1 MKNKITPR
9 NKDFSEWYQD
19 IVEEAGLAEH
29 SIVKGSMVIKPYGYA
44 IWENIQK
51 ELDFRFKSFGVE
63 NAYFPL
69 FIPESLLQ
77 READHVEGFSPELA
91 VVTIAGGKPL
101 AENLVVRPTSE
112 TIIYDTFKNWISSHR
127 DLPLLINQWANVV
140 RWEMRPRM
148 FLRTTEFLWQ
158 EGHTAH
164 STMEEADSFAR
175 NMLEVYKNFA
185 EEFLAIPVIDG
196 VKSENEKF
204 AGAYKTYTIEALSQD
219 GKAIQFATSHNL
231 GQNFSKA
238 FDIKFSDKNSKQE
251 HVYQTSWGLSTRSIG
266 ALVMSHSDDEGLVLP
281 PKIAPIQVVII
292 PITGKNETDNS
303 KVVSYC
309 EDIKSSLIQNDVL
322 RVKIDTSEKNFGEK
336 SFYWEKRGVPVR
348 IEVGLRDIENDNFFV
363 TRRDLKQKSEVSLS
377 EIPGFV
383 SNLLSEI
390 QLFLFHQ
397 AQSRLGRQIV
407 SVSNY
412 EEFKKKIEEGK
423 AVYAFFDED
432 SKIEARVKE
441 ETKASTRCR
450 PFKRENELGNS
461 LFNGE
466 GNSKIYVFAKSY

>member
-1 MKNKITPR
+1 MNSLITPR
-9 NKDFSEWYQD
+9 EKDFSEWYKD

-51 ELDFRFKSFGVE
+51 ELDFRFKSYGVE

-77 READHVEGFSPELA
+77 KEAQHVEGFSPELA

-164 STMEEADSFAR
+164 ATMEEADSFAR
-175 NMLEVYKNFA
+175 KMLEVYKNFA

-196 VKSENEKF
+196 IKSENEKF

-238 FDIKFSDKNSKQE
+238 FDIKYSDKNSKQE
-251 HVYQTSWGLSTRSIG
+251 YVYQTSWGLSTRSIG
-266 ALVMSHSDDEGLVLP
+266 ALVMTHSDDQGLVLP
-281 PKIAPIQVVII
+281 PKIAPTQVVII
-292 PITGKNETDNS
+292 PILGKSEEDNS
-303 KVVSYC
+303 KILSYC
-309 EDIKSSLIQNDVL
+309 DDIKNNLIQTEIV

-336 SFYWEKRGVPVR
+336 SFFWEKRGVPVR
-348 IEVGLRDIENDNFFV
+348 IEVGLRDIENDKFLI
-363 TRRDLKQKSEVSLS
+363 TRRDLKQKSEVSIS
-377 EIPGFV
+377 EIPNFV

-407 SVSNY
+407 SVSDY
-412 EEFKKKIEEGK
+412 EDFKKKIEEGK

-432 SKIEARVKE
+432 SKIEARIKE
-441 ETKASTRCR
+441 ETKASSRCR
-450 PFKRENELGNS
+450 PFKRENETGKS

-466 GNSKIYVFAKSY
+466 DNSKIYIFAKSY